1 MTQPDVE
8 QLLARLS
15 EAHAILSCNGHDD
28 LTLGHMALRDPKGC
42 GFWIKRADAGMRE
55 LTGPTDYQLLAFDGK
70 LISGSG
76 RQHSEWPIHSQLM
89 QSRPD
94 VNVSVHTHA
103 EWPTLL
109 SAFNSDMRALT
120 TDAGYLGKVT
130 TLALEASH
138 IDTPA
143 LAAELAKA
151 FGQKHAILLKNHG
164 VVFAGRTIEH
174 ATLIG
179 YYLVRAAR
187 AELRT
192 RGVRDGTV
200 AAELKCVA
208 GRAAM
213 MSNDR
218 WLADSFACLAG
229 RRPSYQR
236 DRA

>member
-15 EAHAILSCNGHDD
+15 GAHAILSCNGHDD
-28 LTLGHMALRDPKGC
+28 LTLGHMALRDPKGH

-55 LTGPTDYQLLAFDGK
+55 LTGLTDYQLLAFDRK

-76 RQHSEWPIHSQLM
+76 RQHSEWPIHAQLM
-89 QSRPD
+89 QSRPN

-103 EWPTLL
+103 ERPTLL
-109 SAFNSDMRALT
+109 SVFDGGMRALT

-151 FGQKHAILLKNHG
+151 FGQTHAILLKNHV

-179 YYLVRAAR
+179 FYLVRAAR
-187 AELRT
+187 AELRA

-200 AAELKCVA
+200 AAELKSVA
-208 GRAAM
+208 SRVAM

-218 WLADSFACLAG
+218 WLVDSFACLAG
-229 RRPSYQR
+229 RLSSNQR